1 MTEGYQG
8 CTFLNSSRSR
18 ETETKCVKGKEE
30 QRESKCEE
38 EGEKKEK
45 KRKEK
50 NRLNLAIFLA
60 CAFLVALSIYMQEFS
75 LNKLYKIVFKNST
88 VLLHKQ

>member
-45 KRKEK
+45 KRKEQVK
-50 NRLNLAIFLA
+50 PRDFSRMCIFS
-60 CAFLVALSIYMQEFS
+60 CTVH
-75 LNKLYKIVFKNST
+75 LYAGVLTKQT
-88 VLLHKQ
+88 V